1 VSLLQAFVRKCPA
14 TALDTL
20 TTYLTQRSQ
29 EYVNT
34 SRDIATHTHGAHARV
49 KHHLS
54 MAQALYTLAEHITQ
68 EREAAHGHTST
79 RHAQDRL
86 TLISSTAQDVVH
98 SSECPQDCCS

>member
-1 VSLLQAFVRKCPA
+1 MSLLTHFVQECPPL
-14 TALDTL
+14 ALDTL

-34 SRDIATHTHGAHARV
+34 SREIAQHTHGAHARV

-68 EREAAHGHTST
+68 EREAAHGYQAHTHPKE
-79 RHAQDRL
+79 R
-86 TLISSTAQDVVH
+86 
-98 SSECPQDCCS
+98 